1 MATAFTIPAA
11 FEVLPLSV
19 SLDGSQG
26 SNRAV
31 GKPAQISAANDLEAI
46 HAWLARFVDTK
57 TTFDTYRKEAER
69 LYLWAVFQLGK
80 PLSSLSHEDFLV
92 YQRFLSDPQPRDRWV
107 ASTRKK
113 HARGDP
119 RWRPFYGPLSP
130 TSQRQAMIILNVMFA
145 WLVEAGYLAGNP
157 LSLSRHRARRAKPR
171 VTRYLDPYLWQ
182 EVRAY
187 IEGLPK
193 ESERERDHY
202 FRIRWLFTLL
212 YLGGLRISEVIENSM
227 GDFFSRRDREGEE
240 RWWLEI
246 MGKGA
251 KERLV
256 PATKEMMIELARYRR
271 EKGLSPYPETG
282 EKTPLVLP
290 IGKSQEPLTRGA
302 LHAIVK
308 KVFSGAA
315 DRLRQRGG
323 EYAARAKLL
332 EDASAHWLRHTAGS
346 HMADKAIDL
355 RLVRD
360 NLGHE
365 SLTTTSQYLHTDD
378 DRRHKETEEKHHI
391 GW

>member
-1 MATAFTIPAA
+1 MATTLTIPAA
-11 FEVLPLSV
+11 FEVLPLSAT
-19 SLDGSQG
+19 LDGSQG
-26 SNRAV
+26 INRAV
-31 GKPAQISAANDLEAI
+31 GKPAQISATNDLEAI
-46 HAWLARFVDTK
+46 HSWLARFVDTK

-92 YQRFLSDPQPRDRWV
+92 YQRFLSDPQPLDRWV

-113 HARGDP
+113 YARGDP

-130 TSQRQAMIILNVMFA
+130 SSQRQAMIILNVLFS

-171 VTRYLDPYLWQ
+171 VTRYLDRGLWQ
-182 EVRAY
+182 EVTAY

-193 ESERERDHY
+193 ESDRERDHY

-212 YLGGLRISEVIENSM
+212 YLGGLRISEVVENSM
-227 GDFFSRRDREGEE
+227 GDFFSRRDRDGEE
-240 RWWLEI
+240 RWWLEV

-256 PATKEMMIELARYRR
+256 PATQEMMIELTRYRR
-271 EKGLSPYPETG
+271 EKGLPPYPESG

-290 IGKSQEPLTRGA
+290 IGKSHEPLTRGA
-302 LHAIVK
+302 LHVIVK
-308 KVFSGAA
+308 RVFMGAA
-315 DRLRQRGG
+315 DRLRQRGDD
-323 EYAARAKLL
+323 YAARAKLL
-332 EDASAHWLRHTAGS
+332 ADASAHWLRHTAGS

-365 SLTTTSQYLHTDD
+365 SLTTTSQYLHMDD
-378 DRRHKETEEKHHI
+378 ERRHQETEEKHRI
-391 GW
+391 DW